1 MREFSATLNGVE
13 LRLVANFA
21 ASVEIA
27 KTVADPLLIA
37 REASVE
43 SMLLSKGINYDTK
56 WKFTVQNV
64 PQLLYIGLKA
74 AGSEMKLPDVQDL
87 VFEAGYA
94 AARDVALEYLGLIVG
109 PAPEEKLEGGGKEEK
124 K

>member
-1 MREFSATLNGVE
+1 MREFVATLNGVE

-43 SMLLSKGINYDTK
+43 SMLLSRGINYDTK
-56 WKFTVQNV
+56 WKFNVQNV
-64 PQLLYIGLKA
+64 PQLIYIGLKA
-74 AGSEMKLPDVQDL
+74 AKSDMKLEAVQEL
-87 VFEAGYA
+87 VFEVGFAE
-94 AARDVALEYLGLIVG
+94 ARDVALEYLGLIVG
-109 PAPEEKLEGGGKEEK
+109 PAPEEKLDAGEKDEK